1 MCTFDIVPSL
11 GPQSQVLNIAEVS
24 VLVQSAFRQH
34 GSRSAPI
41 TGITSSTPLL
51 MFSQEWSRTR
61 HRCSSPITGAAQDC
75 AQQTI
80 PSSRSEDRRKGSLAP
95 AITLITNFYMWW
107 QLQASQDYHN
117 MDSHTQISLIV
128 TIASNNSIFK

>member
-1 MCTFDIVPSL
+1 MFDIVPSP
-11 GPQSQVLNIAEVS
+11 GPQSQVLNPAEAS
-24 VLVQSAFRQH
+24 VFVQSSVPSTRFAI
-34 GSRSAPI
+34 ATPYKYLLPY
-41 TGITSSTPLL
+41 SSTK
-51 MFSQEWSRTR
+51 SS
-61 HRCSSPITGAAQDC
+61 HRNSHAPATGARHPLQCSQGC
-75 AQQTI
+75 AQHTT